1 MYVSYRVIG
10 QICSPVAAILD
21 FRMTQKCKLCKG
33 TFNYY
38 LGESKFLYYSEMGCT
53 LFSKSVL
60 C

>member
-1 MYVSYRVIG
+1 M
-10 QICSPVAAILD
+10 CSPVAAILD

-53 LFSKSVL
+53 SFSKSVL